1 MKIKLTSV
9 YVDDQ
14 SKALNFYTEVL
25 GFDFHFAS
33 PFQRSRLGR
42 DVFSLSSFL
51 LVLLDLC
58 PGDPCDRGGVQE
70 HPRERTRT
78 GGTGPAR
85 NPALQKD
92 RVSVD
97 KDGAVHPRSTPQSRH
112 RAARA
117 GALTLSAA
125 ACEVGAQSLLPT
137 VVMRPARP
145 ISRGGSAPQ

>member
-1 MKIKLTSV
+1 MKIKSQHFCIKVQSFALVVNV
-9 YVDDQ
+9 YAGQ
-14 SKALNFYTEVL
+14 
-25 GFDFHFAS
+25 FDFHFAS

-85 NPALQKD
+85 NPALQKV